1 MDEDEEVV
9 HYDKYIQK
17 QLIDNLDLL
26 YIPVN
31 TYEIN
36 RSIEK

>member
-1 MDEDEEVV
+1 MDGDEEDV

-26 YIPVN
+26 CILVN
-31 TYEIN
+31 TYEID
-36 RSIEK
+36 RSIEN